1 MISMRNNWLCGKT
14 AIITGASG
22 GIGAAVTKLLIEKFD
37 CKIIGIARNEERL
50 KALQDSLKNKRDNFS
65 YRIFDVSVRENW
77 ANFANELTLNGI
89 IPDILINN
97 AGFMLPFKRFENLTF
112 EEIDEI
118 VATDFISNLNSTK
131 YLLPLIKQSSSPA
144 IVNVS
149 SAAGLC
155 AVVGESMYC
164 AVKFAVRGFTE
175 TLIEEYKGKIY
186 VAGVYPGFIRTEIL
200 KRMSVTDKENK
211 LINKFMMPVDK
222 AAKKIVKGLSHR
234 KKRMVMGADGRSM
247 SFFGRLFPKATP
259 ALVAKVLKDSGL
271 ELFSEVF

>member
-1 MISMRNNWLCGKT
+1 MRNNWLCGKT

-77 ANFANELTLNGI
+77 ANFANELTRNGI

-211 LINKFMMPVDK
+211 LINKFMMPVNK

-259 ALVAKVLKDSGL
+259 ALVTKVLKDSGL